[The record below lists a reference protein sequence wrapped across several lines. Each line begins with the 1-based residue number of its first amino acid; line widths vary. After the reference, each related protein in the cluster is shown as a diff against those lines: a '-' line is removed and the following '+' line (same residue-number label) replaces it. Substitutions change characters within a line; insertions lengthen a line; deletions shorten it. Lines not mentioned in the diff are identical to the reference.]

1 MTQKYITMLD
11 GKKIPQIGLG
21 VWQATNDETERAVNI
36 AFQAGYRSIDTAT
49 VYENE
54 KGVGAAIK
62 SSSLNR
68 QDMFITTKLWNP
80 EHNNVRGAL
89 NNSLELLGLDYL
101 DSYLIHWPAPTQNLY
116 VPAWEELIKAQ
127 QDGLIRSIGV
137 SNFLPEHIEHIIKET
152 GVKPVINQIE
162 LHPLL
167 SQKAMS
173 QWCTKHDISVQ
184 AWSPLAQG
192 GEGIFNNKSIIKI
205 ANHYGKSPAQV
216 ILRWHIQNNIIAIP
230 KSVTP
235 SRIIE
240 NFNVFDFELTVDD
253 LMVIDKLNQNK
264 RLGPHPLEFE

>member
-11 GKKIPQIGLG
+11 GNKIPQIGLG
-21 VWQATNDETERAVNI
+21 VWQATNDEAEHAVMH
-36 AFQAGYRSIDTAT
+36 AFEAGYRSIDTAT

-62 SSSLNR
+62 NSSLNR
-68 QDMFITTKLWNP
+68 KDMFITTKLWNP
-80 EHNNVRGAL
+80 DHGNVKDAL
-89 NNSLELLGLDYL
+89 NKSLDSLALDYI

-116 VPAWEELIKAQ
+116 IPAWEALIRAQ
-127 QDGLIRSIGV
+127 QDGLIKSIGV
-137 SNFLPEHIEHIIKET
+137 SNFLPEHIDNIISAT
-152 GVKPVINQIE
+152 SVKPVLNQIE

-167 SQKAMS
+167 SQTEIT
-173 QWCTKHDISVQ
+173 QWCTQKNIAVQ

-192 GEGIFNNKSIIKI
+192 GEGIFNHKDIIEI
-205 ANHYGKSPAQV
+205 AQKYGKSPAQIV
-216 ILRWHIQNNIIAIP
+216 LRWHIQHNIIAIP

-240 NFNVFDFELTVDD
+240 NFNVFDFELSMND
-253 LMVIDKLNQNK
+253 LNTINKLNQNK

>member
-21 VWQATNDETERAVNI
+21 VWQATNDETEKAVTT
-36 AFQAGYRSIDTAT
+36 AFEAGYRSIDTAT

-62 SSSLNR
+62 NSALSR
-68 QDMFITTKLWNP
+68 KEMFITTKLWNP

-89 NNSLELLGLDYL
+89 NKSLELLELDYV
-101 DSYLIHWPAPTQNLY
+101 DSYLIHWPAPSQNLY
-116 VPAWEELIKAQ
+116 VSAWEELIRAQ
-127 QDGLIRSIGV
+127 EDGLVRSIGV
-137 SNFLPEHIEHIIKET
+137 SNFLPEHIERIIKET
-152 GVKPVINQIE
+152 GVKPTINQIE

-167 SQKAMS
+167 SQKEMS
-173 QWCTKHDISVQ
+173 QWCTNKGIKVQ

-192 GEGIFNNKSIIKI
+192 GEGIFNHKDIIKI
-205 ANHYGKSPAQV
+205 ANHYGKSPAQIV
-216 ILRWHIQNNIIAIP
+216 LRWHIQNNIIAIP

-240 NFNVFDFELTVDD
+240 NFNVFDFELTLDD
-253 LMVIDKLNQNK
+253 LTIIDKLNQNK